1 MNQHFKSAMG
11 KVKADP
17 ELLAHTEQYLR
28 TAMDTKPGATA
39 FPLQKRSERPM
50 KKALAASVAAVL
62 LIGSF
67 VTGYAY
73 LKTPVAYVSLDI
85 NPSVELGVNA
95 LDRVVSV
102 EGVNEDGQAI
112 LTGLDLIH
120 TNVSSAMEQLVNAA
134 AEQNFI
140 KDDGTSV
147 VAITAEAKNS
157 GRAEQLATESQ
168 QAAQNAISQSN
179 VSALLYKDCSDLSLR
194 TEAKD
199 LGISPGRYKLI
210 KSLQALDPSLTVEE
224 LQNKKVSEIM
234 VQLNDLL
241 DSDDDDTDESAIS
254 DELKTVAKEAAM
266 AAFEASKAEAGAA
279 FEAAKAQASEIQKAA
294 KEQAQALRQQ
304 ADALLANQDAMSDE
318 ERAAAMAQAQALR
331 EQAEELVETA
341 NDQAE
346 DIREAAG
353 EEKEDAMEVA
363 GEVKEKAM
371 EAASGDQ
378 KDNKKS
384 DADEETEET
393 EEEDDAEDA
402 KEASAAP
409 SGSDQGKDNSAKGN
423 SQSSNAPDKSQGKEQ
438 NKA

>member
-1 MNQHFKSAMG
+1 
-11 KVKADP
+11 
-17 ELLAHTEQYLR
+17 
-28 TAMDTKPGATA
+28 
-39 FPLQKRSERPM
+39 M
-50 KKALAASVAAVL
+50 KKALAASVAAAV
-62 LIGSF
+62 LIGSL

-73 LKTPVAYVSLDI
+73 LKTPAAYVSLDI

-102 EGVNEDGQAI
+102 EGVNEDGQTI
-112 LTGLDLIH
+112 LTGLDLLH

-147 VAITAEAKNS
+147 VAITAESKN
-157 GRAEQLATESQ
+157 GGKAEQLAAESQ
-168 QAAQNAISQSN
+168 QAAQSAMSQSN

-234 VQLNDLL
+234 VQLNELL
-241 DSDDDDTDESAIS
+241 DSDADNTDESTIS

-266 AAFEASKAEAGAA
+266 AAFEASKAQAGTA
-279 FEAAKAQASEIQKAA
+279 FETAKAQASEIQKAA

-318 ERAAAMAQAQALR
+318 ERAAAVAQAKTLT
-331 EQAEELVETA
+331 EQAEKLMETA
-341 NDQAE
+341 NEQAE

-353 EEKEDAMEVA
+353 EEKKDAMKAA
-363 GEVKEKAM
+363 GEVKGKAM
-371 EAASGDQ
+371 EAAPGNQ

-384 DADEETEET
+384 AAGDETEEIEEADDT
-393 EEEDDAEDA
+393 ENAKDA
-402 KEASAAP
+402 KDAKDASTTP
-409 SGSDQGKDNSAKGN
+409 SASNQGKENSTKGN